1 MGWLWFPFERPQIW
15 AGGNGEIRMWG
26 GGTGGGS
33 WRGPSVPTLS
43 PLVEDLGGLSLG
55 AVCCPSDSLASIGD
69 GFHCSVGSPSSHLY
83 AKPPPC
89 SPPPP
94 SPHLSGSPPAPNPRG
109 AAGWGGGMQQLP
121 GGHCFVCMQGRAQ
134 QLPPLPPPKHLTMS
148 TPSCGGTAAPSRS
161 NGFPIENKKG
171 KEGKFQKAFIGRKK

>member
-1 MGWLWFPFERPQIW
+1 
-15 AGGNGEIRMWG
+15 MWG

-69 GFHCSVGSPSSHLY
+69 GFHCSVGSLSSHLY

-89 SPPPP
+89 SPPP
-94 SPHLSGSPPAPNPRG
+94 SPHTFLAPHQLLTHGGQRDGVGACSSCRGGIALCACRAERSSCPPS
-109 AAGWGGGMQQLP
+109 
-121 GGHCFVCMQGRAQ
+121 
-134 QLPPLPPPKHLTMS
+134 PPPKHLTMS